1 VIVFAPIPAVAEPP
15 ELFQLKCLSHAL
27 EAATQLNQNNP
38 SVPQI
43 KSDKATYLG
52 SNTTNSLDGESHK
65 KYNKIGKPQFK
76 VLELLH
82 KSKFFK

>member
-1 VIVFAPIPAVAEPP
+1 MVFAPIPAMAEPP
-15 ELFQLKCLSHAL
+15 ELFQLKCLGPAL
-27 EAATQLNQNNP
+27 EAAIQLNQNNL

-43 KSDKATYLG
+43 KSDKATYPG
-52 SNTTNSLDGESHK
+52 SNTTNSLDDESQK

-82 KSKFFK
+82 KSEFFK